1 MVRWLKRLWFT
12 PVKINSQIYDPP
24 LPMYRNDRV
33 NPTIPLGNLYTT
45 HIHGYEV
52 YELGDGSFLVKIRTE
67 ID

>member
-1 MVRWLKRLWFT
+1 MVRWLKRLWYT
-12 PVKINSQIYDPP
+12 PVKIYDPP

-52 YELGDGSFLVKIRTE
+52 YELGDGSFLVRIHTE

>member
-1 MVRWLKRLWFT
+1 MVHSGQDQF
-12 PVKINSQIYDPP
+12 PD
-24 LPMYRNDRV
+24 LPMYRNDRL

-52 YELGDGSFLVKIRTE
+52 YELGDGSFLVRIHTE